1 MYGWT
6 VGVQLCLMVVCA
18 LSILI
23 LLQVSRSDASFGVY
37 FAFLLLV
44 GGAVIALLLSFLPIW
59 YFLIRFI
66 VGVFFN
72 TDYACEGNPH
82 FEDAEVVAIYALV
95 LGICGWGSFCNW
107 PCCRRREGGKG
118 GEP

>member
-37 FAFLLLV
+37 FALYLLV
-44 GGAVIALLLSFLPIW
+44 GGIVIALLLSLLPIW

>member
-1 MYGWT
+1 M
-6 VGVQLCLMVVCA
+6 
-18 LSILI
+18 
-23 LLQVSRSDASFGVY
+23 SRSDASFGVY
-37 FAFLLLV
+37 FALYLLV

-107 PCCRRREGGKG
+107 PCCRRREGGRRG